1 MNKKLRYRISQW
13 EQAVKC
19 KSNLSDKYSIH
30 VSSIEYLPDITGK
43 VIQVEHATAGTVFAT
58 MLDPKG
64 ERVDSAVNLHPLSTK
79 AILNNLAVF
88 GFDIQYEPEA
98 SLPIEQKKYLQE
110 LLNLYMDKIRILY
123 VFSDDNG
130 SRAYRPVL
138 TAFSSVLLTDWLLNS
153 YTCSRDEFDRICGS
167 GDAIRLDTR
176 DFDWSWLTYVA
187 NIKDLIEKNQ

>member
-64 ERVDSAVNLHPLSTK
+64 ARVDSAVNLHPLSTK

-98 SLPIEQKKYLQE
+98 SLPIAQKKYLKE
-110 LLNLYMDKIRILY
+110 LESLHGQDSNI
-123 VFSDDNG
+123 
-130 SRAYRPVL
+130 
-138 TAFSSVLLTDWLLNS
+138 
-153 YTCSRDEFDRICGS
+153 IC
-167 GDAIRLDTR
+167 
-176 DFDWSWLTYVA
+176 FF
-187 NIKDLIEKNQ
+187 